1 MRLAVPQ
8 AVPGTSSPG
17 TRRASGGRVSCTE
30 RLVAGAT
37 LVLLA
42 LLAAGCARGVSA
54 PRPAAEATTA
64 HVTAVL
70 RSYSRN
76 SKREHNQVDLL
87 ADGTWT
93 WSRWDLRRK
102 GRAPGERGDRILAG
116 TWQRDA
122 KGSYRLRADE
132 GYDFAHTDES
142 DTLHVVT
149 ITDGVGSMEFWERGT
164 FFDRREVWPDRDH
177 R

>member
-1 MRLAVPQ
+1 M
-8 AVPGTSSPG
+8 
-17 TRRASGGRVSCTE
+17 SCTG
-30 RLVAGAT
+30 RLVAGT
-37 LVLLA
+37 ILMLLSGVV
-42 LLAAGCARGVSA
+42 AGCAHGVVASA
-54 PRPAAEATTA
+54 PTLDTA
-64 HVTAVL
+64 RADASAVL

-76 SKREHNQVDLL
+76 SMRVHNQVDLL

-93 WSRWDLRRK
+93 WSRWNLRRRA
-102 GRAPGERGDRILAG
+102 RAPGERGDLVLAG

-142 DTLHVVT
+142 DTLHVMSV
-149 ITDGVGSMEFWERGT
+149 TDGVGSMEFWERGT
-164 FFDRREVWPDRDH
+164 FFDRREVWAEGDR